1 MKRKISIHQFLEFKT
16 KTMTT
21 ELRDKEFGGRWQQ
34 YPRKYRENGRKREER
49 QQYRMKGQEKTER
62 SVKKCEEV

>member
-1 MKRKISIHQFLEFKT
+1 V
-16 KTMTT
+16 TT

-34 YPRKYRENGRKREER
+34 YPRKHREKGRKREGR

-62 SVKKCEEV
+62 SVKKRD